1 MPWTPEQFRTRHAK
15 NLTPGQAKKAAAMA
29 NAMLKGGA
37 AEGMAIA
44 TAIKRSKRSKK
55 PNTSTVLNP

>member
-15 NLTPGQAKKAAAMA
+15 NLTPDQAKKAAAMA
-29 NAMLKGGA
+29 NAMLNGGA
-37 AEGMAIA
+37 DEGMAIA

-55 PNTSTVLNP
+55 PKTSTILTP

>member
-15 NLTPGQAKKAAAMA
+15 NLTPSQAKKASAMA

-37 AEGMAIA
+37 DEGMAIA
-44 TAIKRSKRSKK
+44 TAIKRSKRSRK
-55 PNTSTVLNP
+55 PKTSTVLTP